1 MAGNSSRRG
10 AVRKT
15 GSKKGST
22 VGSGGQRR
30 RGLEGKGPTPK
41 AADRKNSPAQKAAK
55 RAAASATTTKRG
67 RIAAAPSSRMRD
79 TSNIVVGRNPIVEAL
94 RADVHALKLHIAT
107 GIEYDDRVREILTT
121 AGDLG
126 LPILEVSRTELD
138 RITGVELHQGVALT
152 MKPYEYSDP
161 QDLLVRGGKRP
172 LIIALD
178 GVTDPRNLGAIVR
191 SAGAFGAAGVV
202 VPERRS
208 ADMTAVAWRTSAGA
222 AARTPVA
229 KAVNLTRTLQQYKK
243 AGCFVVGFDADGD
256 VELPKL
262 DLELARGPLVLV
274 IGSEGKGLSRLV
286 AETCDVICSIPMAG
300 HTESLNASVAASIAL
315 YAVASV
321 RD

>member
-30 RGLEGKGPTPK
+30 KGLEGKGPTPK
-41 AADRKNSPAQKAAK
+41 AADRKSHPAQK
-55 RAAASATTTKRG
+55 RAAAAAKTTTTRG
-67 RIAAAPSSRMRD
+67 RVAAAPTTRRRD
-79 TSNIVVGRNPIVEAL
+79 TSDIVVGRNPVVEAL
-94 RADVHALKLHIAT
+94 RAEVPALKLHVAT
-107 GIEYDDRVREILTT
+107 GIDYDDRVREILST
-121 AGDLG
+121 AGDIG
-126 LPILEVSRTELD
+126 LPVLEVSRRELD
-138 RITGVELHQGVALT
+138 RITGVELHQGIALT
-152 MKPYEYSDP
+152 VKPYVYADP
-161 QDLLVRGGKRP
+161 RDLLDRGGRNP

-229 KAVNLTRTLQQYKK
+229 KAGNLTRALEQYKK
-243 AGCFVVGFDADGD
+243 AGCFVVGFAADGD
-256 VELPKL
+256 VELPAL
-262 DLELARGPLVLV
+262 DPELARGPVVLV
-274 IGSEGKGLSRLV
+274 IGSEGKGISRIV
-286 AETCDVICSIPMAG
+286 TETCDVICSIPMAG

-315 YAVASV
+315 YAVASM
-321 RD
+321 R

>member
-10 AVRKT
+10 AVRKA

-22 VGSGGQRR
+22 AGSGGQRR

-41 AADRKNSPAQKAAK
+41 AVDRKNSPAQKAAK
-55 RAAASATTTKRG
+55 RAAAAKSTPRG
-67 RIAAAPSSRMRD
+67 RVAAAPTTRRRD
-79 TSNIVVGRNPIVEAL
+79 TSDIVVGRNPIVEAL
-94 RADVHALKLHIAT
+94 RASVPALKLHVAT
-107 GIEYDDRVREILTT
+107 GIDHDDRVREILTT

-126 LPILEVSRTELD
+126 MPILEVSRKELD

-152 MKPYEYSDP
+152 VRPYEYADP
-161 QDLLVRGGKRP
+161 ADLLDRDGRNP

-208 ADMTAVAWRTSAGA
+208 ADMTAIAWRTSAGA

-229 KAVNLTRTLQQYKK
+229 KAVNLTRALQSYKK
-243 AGCFVVGFDADGD
+243 AGCFVIGLAADGD
-256 VELPKL
+256 VELPSL
-262 DLELARGPLVLV
+262 DVELARGPVVLV

-286 AETCDVICSIPMAG
+286 TETCDVICSIPMAG

-315 YAVASV
+315 YAVATL
-321 RD
+321 R

>member
-1 MAGNSSRRG
+1 MAGNSQRRG
-10 AVRKT
+10 AVRKSGT
-15 GSKKGST
+15 KKGQT

-41 AADRKNSPAQKAAK
+41 AIDRKDSPKQKAAR
-55 RAAASATTTKRG
+55 RAAGETTRPRST
-67 RIAAAPSSRMRD
+67 APARRRD
-79 TSNIVVGRNPIVEAL
+79 TSDIVVGRNPVLEAL
-94 RADVHALKLHIAT
+94 RADAPALKLHIAT
-107 GIEYDDRVREILTT
+107 GIDFDDRVREIVGI
-121 AGDLG
+121 AGDRG
-126 LPILEVSRTELD
+126 LPLMEVSRQELD

-152 MKPYEYSDP
+152 VKPYEYADP
-161 QDLLVRGGKRP
+161 SDLLHDALGEP

-229 KAVNLTRTLQQYKK
+229 KAVNLTRTLQAYKK
-243 AGCFVVGFDADGD
+243 AGCFVIGLDAGGD
-256 VELPKL
+256 VDLPDL
-262 DLELARGPLVLV
+262 DPELARGPLVIV

-286 AETCDVICSIPMAG
+286 TETCDVIVSIPMSG
-300 HTESLNASVAASIAL
+300 HTESLNASVAASVAL
-315 YAVASV
+315 YAVAAL
-321 RD
+321 RR

>member
-30 RGLEGKGPTPK
+30 KGLEGKGPTPK
-41 AADRKNSPAQKAAK
+41 AADRKSHPAQK
-55 RAAASATTTKRG
+55 RAAAATKATTRG
-67 RIAAAPSSRMRD
+67 RVAAAPTTRRRD
-79 TSNIVVGRNPIVEAL
+79 TSDIVVGRNPIVEAL
-94 RADVHALKLHIAT
+94 RADVPALKLHVAT
-107 GIEYDDRVREILTT
+107 GIDYDDRVREILST
-121 AGDLG
+121 AGDMG
-126 LPILEVSRTELD
+126 LPVLEVSRRELD

-152 MKPYEYSDP
+152 VKPYVYADP
-161 QDLLVRGGKRP
+161 LDLLDRGGRNP
-172 LIIALD
+172 LIMALD

-229 KAVNLTRTLQQYKK
+229 KAGNLTRALEQYKK
-243 AGCFVVGFDADGD
+243 AGCFVIGFDADGD

-262 DLELARGPLVLV
+262 DRELARGPVVLV

-286 AETCDVICSIPMAG
+286 TETCDVICSIPMSG
-300 HTESLNASVAASIAL
+300 ETESLNASVAASIAL
-315 YAVASV
+315 YAVATI
-321 RD
+321 R

>member
-1 MAGNSSRRG
+1 MAGNSQRRG
-10 AVRKT
+10 AVRK
-15 GSKKGST
+15 GASRKGPT

-41 AADRKNSPAQKAAK
+41 AADRPGSPAQKAAK
-55 RAAASATTTKRG
+55 RAAAPSRG
-67 RIAAAPSSRMRD
+67 RISNGQSPSRRRD
-79 TSNIVVGRNPIVEAL
+79 TSDIVVGRNPIVEAL
-94 RADVHALKLHIAT
+94 RANVPALRLHIAT
-107 GIEYDDRVREILTT
+107 GIDYDDRVREILAT
-121 AGDLG
+121 AGDSG
-126 LPILEVSRTELD
+126 LPVLEISRHEMD

-152 MKPYEYSDP
+152 VRPYEYADP
-161 QDLLVRGGKRP
+161 SDLLSRGGRNP

-229 KAVNLTRTLQQYKK
+229 KAVNLTRALQAYKK
-243 AGCFVVGFDADGD
+243 AGCFVVGLAADGQTQLPDLD
-256 VELPKL
+256 V
-262 DLELARGPLVLV
+262 ELARGPVVIV

-286 AETCDVICSIPMAG
+286 TETCDVVVSIPMIG
-300 HTESLNASVAASIAL
+300 GTESLNASVAASVAL
-315 YAVASV
+315 YSVAVA
-321 RD
+321 RR

>member
-10 AVRKT
+10 AVRKS

-22 VGSGGQRR
+22 VGSGGKRR
-30 RGLEGKGPTPK
+30 KGLEGKGPTPK
-41 AADRKNSPAQKAAK
+41 AIDRKNSPAQKAAK
-55 RAAASATTTKRG
+55 RASAKATTTTRG
-67 RIAAAPSSRMRD
+67 RAAAAPLSRRRD
-79 TSNIVVGRNPIVEAL
+79 TSDIVVGRNPVVEAL
-94 RADVHALKLHIAT
+94 RASVPASKLHVAT

-126 LPILEVSRTELD
+126 LPVLEVSRAEMD
-138 RITGVELHQGVALT
+138 RITGVEMHQGVALT
-152 MKPYEYSDP
+152 VKPYEYADP
-161 QDLLVRGGKRP
+161 ADLLDRGGRNP

-229 KAVNLTRTLQQYKK
+229 KAGNLTRALEQYKK
-243 AGCFVVGFDADGD
+243 AGCFVVGFDADAD
-256 VELPKL
+256 VELPSL
-262 DLELARGPLVLV
+262 DPELARGPVVLV

-286 AETCDVICSIPMAG
+286 TETCDVICSIPMAG

-315 YAVASV
+315 YAVATL
-321 RD
+321 R

>member
-1 MAGNSSRRG
+1 MAGNSQRRG
-10 AVRKT
+10 AVRK
-15 GSKKGST
+15 GASRKGPS

-41 AADRKNSPAQKAAK
+41 AADRPGSPAQKAAK
-55 RAAASATTTKRG
+55 RAAAPG
-67 RIAAAPSSRMRD
+67 RARLSGGQSPARRRD
-79 TSNIVVGRNPIVEAL
+79 TSDIVVGRNPIVEAL
-94 RADVHALKLHIAT
+94 RANVPALRLHIAT
-107 GIEYDDRVREILTT
+107 GIDYDDRVREILAT
-121 AGDLG
+121 AGDSG
-126 LPILEVSRTELD
+126 LPVLEISRHEMD

-152 MKPYEYSDP
+152 VRPYEYADP
-161 QDLLVRGGKRP
+161 NDLLTRGGGNP

-229 KAVNLTRTLQQYKK
+229 KAVNLTRALQAYKK
-243 AGCFVVGFDADGD
+243 AGCFVVGLAADGKTQLPDLD
-256 VELPKL
+256 V
-262 DLELARGPLVLV
+262 ELARGPVVIV

-286 AETCDVICSIPMAG
+286 TETCDVIVSIPMIG
-300 HTESLNASVAASIAL
+300 GTESLNASVAASVAL
-315 YAVASV
+315 YSVAVA
-321 RD
+321 RR